1 MNSEYIVVCIHFYK
15 EYTLKIWNFTE
26 FRIGYEF
33 HQFREEIGVTN
44 LGNEVVFV
52 NLGKKLDIII
62 DISLII
68 LEKRQKSS

>member
-1 MNSEYIVVCIHFYK
+1 M
-15 EYTLKIWNFTE
+15 KIWNFTE